1 MTNEKKNGS
10 INGNN
15 NNNNK
20 RVTMAKILVTINRKV
35 KLKFI
40 TQ

>member
-1 MTNEKKNGS
+1 MTNERKNWS

-40 TQ
+40 T

>member
-40 TQ
+40 T